1 MTRTLLPLPA
11 LLLALAACQPV
22 VVLPTEPDGGIGTTD
37 TCGASDLQFFVGQP
51 ASALDAVRL
60 SQPVRIIR
68 PGEMVTMDFV
78 PERVNFRVGADG
90 RIFEITC
97 G

>member
-1 MTRTLLPLPA
+1 MTRTLFALPA
-11 LLLALAACQPV
+11 LLLTLAACQP
-22 VVLPTEPDGGIGTTD
+22 VVLPTEPDGGNGSSD
-37 TCGASDLQFFVGQP
+37 TCGASGLQQFLGQP

-60 SQPVRIIR
+60 SQPFRIIR
-68 PGEMVTMDFV
+68 PGEMVTMDFL

-90 RIFEITC
+90 RIVEITC